1 MTAIRHLLMDLA
13 GVVCQFDR
21 QVRLDNLAE
30 ASGASPE
37 SVERVI
43 YHSGLGERFDRGEY
57 TAAEIARALRE
68 ELDIDAPDAD
78 LARLWASAFT
88 PDDSVLQV
96 VDDVRPDI
104 TRSLLTNN
112 DALLRDFMPL
122 VLPSVHARFS
132 LPIFSSLTRALK
144 PAPAAYTEAL
154 TLLGAAPHDAFFVDD
169 SQSNVDGAREVGIT
183 ALLFT
188 DVATL
193 RDDLRAAQLLNA
205 DPLAG

>member
-1 MTAIRHLLMDLA
+1 MAAIRHLLMDLA
-13 GVVCQFDR
+13 GVVCRFDR

-30 ASGASPE
+30 AAGTSAD
-37 SVERVI
+37 SVEQAI
-43 YHSGLGERFDRGEY
+43 YDSGLGERFDRGEY
-57 TAAEIARALRE
+57 TAAQIARALRE
-68 ELDIDAPDAD
+68 QLEIDAPDAD

-88 PDDSVLQV
+88 ADDAVLHL
-96 VDDVRPDI
+96 VDAVRPDI

-122 VLPSVHARFS
+122 VLPAVHARFS

-169 SQSNVDGAREVGIT
+169 SQANVDGAREVGIT
-183 ALLFT
+183 AVLFT
-188 DVATL
+188 DVQTL
-193 RDDLRAAQLLNA
+193 RADLLAADLLS
-205 DPLAG
+205 DEQPS